1 MLDKVP
7 LCINDEVL
15 YFESV
20 PGLFDLVEGMQC
32 HLLEVSRPPVDRG
45 ALIDHVKVLR
55 DADEIVLGHG
65 GLFEQGLAM
74 LAVRGQLATQ
84 PLPGSAA
91 FELTRLIAGWCLQP
105 MHPSVELV
113 AESTRP

>member
-7 LCINDEVL
+7 LCVNDEVL

-74 LAVRGQLATQ
+74 FAVRGQLATQ
-84 PLPGSAA
+84 PLSGSGRA
-91 FELTRLIAGWCLQP
+91 
-105 MHPSVELV
+105 HSVDGGGLV
-113 AESTRP
+113 YVVGGDFFGQTVRVHL